1 MPQLKIHVTTMRILN
16 IDWLEIYCIEQ
27 IDEPR
32 DAEFFKSQGFEVKER
47 DYGTPIYK
55 EMFTICENGNPYI
68 EIRRNPYS
76 VKSMGGIMQDGSCHI
91 RLCNESCYHDC
102 PIDEMRTF
110 ILTYDFV
117 YKSIARIDICLDFN
131 VFDNGWTPQR
141 FINSYMRSNIS
152 KVNQTN
158 VSCHGSDC
166 WDGRSFNSLKWGAVT
181 SPIST
186 KLYNKTLEM
195 KQGEDKSYIRQ
206 WWMCGGDFVGMALK
220 PDETTG
226 LDMTKDVW
234 RLEFSIKAQAQAR
247 KRKHGNE
254 EKFTLHLFDY
264 DTKEKL
270 WMRFCELYE
279 MYFDFRKKEYVYDEV
294 KQERRLK
301 RKYDC
306 KRIKLF
312 EFSDRCIKYK
322 PARKPKLKKRPDRIY
337 KIMMNRIN
345 DMMNKPKVEREYKE
359 AFTTLI
365 NFLSYKCNYEVI
377 NYHFMEEE
385 ELLKLEPYRYRLSE
399 YEKNMKNMQQ
409 ENRERNVLHYL
420 MQKYGIIAQP
430 EGCPF

>member
-1 MPQLKIHVTTMRILN
+1 MRILN

-27 IDEPR
+27 IDQPR
-32 DAEFFKSQGFEVKER
+32 DAEFFRAQGFEVIER

-76 VKSMGGIMQDGSCHI
+76 LKSMGGIMQDGSCHI
-91 RLCNESCYHDC
+91 RLCNESCYHDN
-102 PIDEMRTF
+102 PIDEIRTF
-110 ILTYDFV
+110 ILSYDFV

-131 VFDNGWTPQR
+131 TFDNGWTPQR
-141 FINSYMRSNIS
+141 FINSYMRSHIS

-158 VSCHGSDC
+158 VSCHGSDN

-206 WWMCGGDFVGMALK
+206 WWQCGGDFVGMTIK
-220 PDETTG
+220 PDEVTG

-247 KRKHGNE
+247 KRKSGNE

-270 WMRFCELYE
+270 WQRFCELYE
-279 MYFDFRKKEYVYDEV
+279 MYFDFRKKEYVYDEK
-294 KQERRLK
+294 KQERHLK

-312 EFSDRCIKYK
+312 DFSDRCIKYK
-322 PARKPKLKKRPDRIY
+322 PARKPRQKKRPDRIY

-365 NFLSYKCNYEVI
+365 NYLSYKCNYEVI
-377 NYHFMEEE
+377 NFHFQEEE
-385 ELLKLEPYRYRLSE
+385 ELLKLESYRYRISE
-399 YEKNMKNMQQ
+399 YEKNMRNMKQ

>member
-1 MPQLKIHVTTMRILN
+1 MRILN

-32 DAEFFKSQGFEVKER
+32 DAEFFRKQGFEVIER

-55 EMFTICENGNPYI
+55 EMFTICDNGNPYI

-76 VKSMGGIMQDGSCHI
+76 LKSMGGIMQDGSCHI
-91 RLCNESCYHDC
+91 RLCNESCYHDN

-131 VFDNGWTPQR
+131 TFDNGWTPQR

-158 VSCHGSDC
+158 VSCHGSDN

-206 WWMCGGDFVGMALK
+206 WWQCGGDFVGMAIK
-220 PDETTG
+220 PEDVTG
-226 LDMTKDVW
+226 LDMTKEVW

-247 KRKHGNE
+247 KRKSGNE

-270 WMRFCELYE
+270 WQRFCELYE
-279 MYFDFRKKEYVYDEV
+279 MYFDFRKKEYVYDEK
-294 KQERRLK
+294 KQERHLK

-312 EFSDRCIKYK
+312 DFSDRCIKYK
-322 PARKPKLKKRPDRIY
+322 PARKPRQKKRPDRIY

-359 AFTTLI
+359 AFSTLI
-365 NFLSYKCNYEVI
+365 NYLSYKCNYEVI
-377 NYHFMEEE
+377 NFHFQEEE
-385 ELLKLEPYRYRLSE
+385 ELLQLESYRYRISE
-399 YEKNMKNMQQ
+399 YEKDMRNMKQ

-420 MQKYGIIAQP
+420 MKKYGIIAQP

>member
-1 MPQLKIHVTTMRILN
+1 MRILN

-32 DAEFFKSQGFEVKER
+32 DAEFFRKQGFEVIER

-55 EMFTICENGNPYI
+55 EMFTICDNGNPYI

-76 VKSMGGIMQDGSCHI
+76 LKSMGGIMQDGSCHI
-91 RLCNESCYHDC
+91 RLCNESCYHDN

-131 VFDNGWTPQR
+131 TFDNGWTPQR

-158 VSCHGSDC
+158 VSCHGSDN

-206 WWMCGGDFVGMALK
+206 WWQCGGDFVGMAIK
-220 PDETTG
+220 PEDVTG
-226 LDMTKDVW
+226 LDMTKEVW

-247 KRKHGNE
+247 KRKSGNE

-270 WMRFCELYE
+270 WQRFCELYE
-279 MYFDFRKKEYVYDEV
+279 MYFDFRKKEYVYDEK
-294 KQERRLK
+294 KQERHLK

-312 EFSDRCIKYK
+312 DFSDRCIKYK
-322 PARKPKLKKRPDRIY
+322 PTRKPRQKKRPDRIY
-337 KIMMNRIN
+337 KIMMNRIS
-345 DMMNKPKVEREYKE
+345 DMLNKPKVEREYKE

-365 NFLSYKCNYEVI
+365 NYLSYKCNYEVI
-377 NYHFMEEE
+377 NFHFQEEE
-385 ELLKLEPYRYRLSE
+385 ELLQLESYRCRITE
-399 YEKNMKNMQQ
+399 YEKNMRNMKQ

-420 MQKYGIIAQP
+420 MKKYGIIAQP

>member
-1 MPQLKIHVTTMRILN
+1 MRILN

-32 DAEFFKSQGFEVKER
+32 DAEFFRTQGFEVIER

-76 VKSMGGIMQDGSCHI
+76 LKSMGGIMQDGSCHI
-91 RLCNESCYHDC
+91 RLCNESCYHDN

-110 ILTYDFV
+110 IMTYDFV

-158 VSCHGSDC
+158 VSCHGSDN

-206 WWMCGGDFVGMALK
+206 WWQCGGDFVGMAIK
-220 PDETTG
+220 PDEVTG

-247 KRKHGNE
+247 KRKSGNE

-270 WMRFCELYE
+270 WQRFCELYE
-279 MYFDFRKKEYVYDEV
+279 MYFDFRKKEYVYDEK
-294 KQERRLK
+294 KQERHLK

-312 EFSDRCIKYK
+312 DFSDRCIKYK
-322 PARKPKLKKRPDRIY
+322 PARKPRQKKRPDRIY
-337 KIMMNRIN
+337 KIMMNRIS

-365 NFLSYKCNYEVI
+365 NYLSYKCNYEVI
-377 NYHFMEEE
+377 NFHFQEEE
-385 ELLKLEPYRYRLSE
+385 ELLQLESYRYRISE
-399 YEKNMKNMQQ
+399 YEKNMRNMKQ

-420 MQKYGIIAQP
+420 MRKYGIIAQP

>member
-1 MPQLKIHVTTMRILN
+1 MRILN

-91 RLCNESCYHDC
+91 RLCNESCYHDN

-220 PDETTG
+220 PDEVTG
-226 LDMTKDVW
+226 LDITKDVW

-294 KQERRLK
+294 KQERHLK

-399 YEKNMKNMQQ
+399 YDKNMKNMKQ

-420 MQKYGIIAQP
+420 MRKYGIIAQP

>member
-1 MPQLKIHVTTMRILN
+1 MRILN

-91 RLCNESCYHDC
+91 RLCNESCYHDN

-365 NFLSYKCNYEVI
+365 NYLSYKCNYEVI

-399 YEKNMKNMQQ
+399 YDKNMRNMQQ

-420 MQKYGIIAQP
+420 MRKYGIIAQP

>member
-1 MPQLKIHVTTMRILN
+1 M
-16 IDWLEIYCIEQ
+16 
-27 IDEPR
+27 DEPR
-32 DAEFFKSQGFEVKER
+32 DAEFFRAQGFEVIER

-76 VKSMGGIMQDGSCHI
+76 LKSVGGIMQDGSCHI
-91 RLCNESCYHDC
+91 RLCNESCYHDN

-131 VFDNGWTPQR
+131 TFDNGWTPQR
-141 FINSYMRSNIS
+141 FINAYMRSNIS

-158 VSCHGSDC
+158 VSCHGSDN

-206 WWMCGGDFVGMALK
+206 WWQCGGDFVGMAIK
-220 PDETTG
+220 PEDVTG

-247 KRKHGNE
+247 KRKSGNE

-270 WMRFCELYE
+270 WQRFCELYE
-279 MYFDFRKKEYVYDEV
+279 MYFDFRKKEYVYDEK
-294 KQERRLK
+294 KQERHLK

-312 EFSDRCIKYK
+312 DFSDRCIKYK
-322 PARKPKLKKRPDRIY
+322 PARKPRQKKRPDRIY
-337 KIMMNRIN
+337 KIMMNRIS

-365 NFLSYKCNYEVI
+365 NYLSYKCNYEVI
-377 NYHFMEEE
+377 NFHFQEEE
-385 ELLKLEPYRYRLSE
+385 ELLQLESYRYRISE
-399 YEKNMKNMQQ
+399 YEKNMRNMKQ

-420 MQKYGIIAQP
+420 MRKYGIIAQP

>member
-1 MPQLKIHVTTMRILN
+1 MPQLQKHVTTMRILN

-32 DAEFFKSQGFEVKER
+32 DAEFFRKQGFEVIER

-55 EMFTICENGNPYI
+55 EMFTICENGKPYI

-76 VKSMGGIMQDGSCHI
+76 LKSVGGIMQDGSCHI
-91 RLCNESCYHDC
+91 RLCNESCYHDN

-131 VFDNGWTPQR
+131 TFDNGWTPQR
-141 FINSYMRSNIS
+141 FINAYMRSNIS

-158 VSCHGSDC
+158 VSCHGSDN

-206 WWMCGGDFVGMALK
+206 WWQCGGDFVGMSIK
-220 PDETTG
+220 PKDVTG

-247 KRKHGNE
+247 KRKSGNE

-270 WMRFCELYE
+270 WQRFCELYE
-279 MYFDFRKKEYVYDEV
+279 MYFDFRKKEYVYDEK
-294 KQERRLK
+294 KQERHLK

-312 EFSDRCIKYK
+312 DFSDRCIKYK
-322 PARKPKLKKRPDRIY
+322 PARKPRQKKRPDRIY
-337 KIMMNRIN
+337 KIMMNRIS

-365 NFLSYKCNYEVI
+365 NYLSYKCNYEVI
-377 NYHFMEEE
+377 NFHFQEEE
-385 ELLKLEPYRYRLSE
+385 ELLQLDSYRYRLSE
-399 YEKNMKNMQQ
+399 YEKNMRNMKQ

-420 MQKYGIIAQP
+420 MRKYGIIAQP

>member
-1 MPQLKIHVTTMRILN
+1 MRILN

-91 RLCNESCYHDC
+91 RLCNESCYHDN

-294 KQERRLK
+294 KQERHLK

-399 YEKNMKNMQQ
+399 YDKNMRNMQQ

>member
-1 MPQLKIHVTTMRILN
+1 
-16 IDWLEIYCIEQ
+16 
-27 IDEPR
+27 
-32 DAEFFKSQGFEVKER
+32 
-47 DYGTPIYK
+47 
-55 EMFTICENGNPYI
+55 MFTICENGNPYI

-91 RLCNESCYHDC
+91 RLCNESCYHDN

-131 VFDNGWTPQR
+131 VFDNGWTPNR

-279 MYFDFRKKEYVYDEV
+279 MYFDFRKKEYIYDEL

>member
-91 RLCNESCYHDC
+91 RLCNESCYHDN

-220 PDETTG
+220 PDEVTG

-337 KIMMNRIN
+337 KIMINRIN
-345 DMMNKPKVEREYKE
+345 DMMNQPKVEREYKE

-365 NFLSYKCNYEVI
+365 NYLSYKCNYEVI
-377 NYHFMEEE
+377 NYHSMEEE

-399 YEKNMKNMQQ
+399 YDKNMRNMKQ

-420 MQKYGIIAQP
+420 MRKYGIIAQP

>member
-1 MPQLKIHVTTMRILN
+1 MRILN

-27 IDEPR
+27 LDEPR
-32 DAEFFKSQGFEVKER
+32 NAEFFKSKGFEVKER

-68 EIRRNPYS
+68 EIRRDPYS

-91 RLCNESCYHDC
+91 RLCNESCYHDN

-220 PDETTG
+220 PDEVTG

-279 MYFDFRKKEYVYDEV
+279 MYFDFRKKEYIYDEV

-322 PARKPKLKKRPDRIY
+322 PARKPKLKKRPERIY

-365 NFLSYKCNYEVI
+365 NYLSYKCNYEVI

-399 YEKNMKNMQQ
+399 YDKNMRNMKQ

-420 MQKYGIIAQP
+420 MRKYGIIAQP

>member
-1 MPQLKIHVTTMRILN
+1 MRILN

-32 DAEFFKSQGFEVKER
+32 NAEFFRTQGFEVIER

-55 EMFTICENGNPYI
+55 EMFTICENGCPYI

-76 VKSMGGIMQDGSCHI
+76 LKSMGGIMQDGSCHI
-91 RLCNESCYHDC
+91 RLCNESCYHDN

-131 VFDNGWTPQR
+131 TFDNGWTPQR

-158 VSCHGSDC
+158 VSCHGSDN

-206 WWMCGGDFVGMALK
+206 WWQCGGDFVGMAIK
-220 PDETTG
+220 PEDVTG

-247 KRKHGNE
+247 KRKSGNE

-270 WMRFCELYE
+270 WQRFCELYE
-279 MYFDFRKKEYVYDEV
+279 MYFDFRKKEYVYDEK
-294 KQERRLK
+294 KQERHLK

-312 EFSDRCIKYK
+312 DFSDRCIKYK
-322 PARKPKLKKRPDRIY
+322 PARKPRQKKRPDRIY
-337 KIMMNRIN
+337 KIMMNRIS

-365 NFLSYKCNYEVI
+365 NYLSYKCNYEVI
-377 NYHFMEEE
+377 NFHFQEEE
-385 ELLKLEPYRYRLSE
+385 ELLQLDSYRYRISE
-399 YEKNMKNMQQ
+399 YEKNMRNMKQ

-420 MQKYGIIAQP
+420 MRKYGIIAQP

>member
-1 MPQLKIHVTTMRILN
+1 MRILN

-32 DAEFFKSQGFEVKER
+32 NAEFFRTQGFEVIER

-76 VKSMGGIMQDGSCHI
+76 LKSMGGIMQDGSCHI
-91 RLCNESCYHDC
+91 RLCNESCYHDN

-131 VFDNGWTPQR
+131 TFDNGWTPQR

-158 VSCHGSDC
+158 VSCHGSDN

-206 WWMCGGDFVGMALK
+206 WWQCGGDFVGMAIK
-220 PDETTG
+220 PEEVTG

-247 KRKHGNE
+247 KRKSGNE

-270 WMRFCELYE
+270 WQRFCELYE
-279 MYFDFRKKEYVYDEV
+279 MYFDFRKKEYVYDEK
-294 KQERRLK
+294 KQERHLK

-312 EFSDRCIKYK
+312 DFSDRCIKYK
-322 PARKPKLKKRPDRIY
+322 PARKPRQKKRPDRIY
-337 KIMMNRIN
+337 KIMMNRIS

-365 NFLSYKCNYEVI
+365 NYLSYKCNYEVI
-377 NYHFMEEE
+377 NFHFQEEE
-385 ELLKLEPYRYRLSE
+385 ELLKLESYRYRISE
-399 YEKNMKNMQQ
+399 YEKNMRNMKQ

>member
-1 MPQLKIHVTTMRILN
+1 MRILN

-32 DAEFFKSQGFEVKER
+32 NAEFFKSQGFEVKER
-47 DYGTPIYK
+47 EYGTPIYK

-91 RLCNESCYHDC
+91 RLCNESCYHDN
-102 PIDEMRTF
+102 PIDEIRTF

-220 PDETTG
+220 PDEVTG

-279 MYFDFRKKEYVYDEV
+279 MYFDFRKKEFVYDEV
-294 KQERRLK
+294 KKERHLK

-399 YEKNMKNMQQ
+399 YDKNMKNMKQ

-420 MQKYGIIAQP
+420 MRKYGIIAQP

>member
-1 MPQLKIHVTTMRILN
+1 MRILN

-32 DAEFFKSQGFEVKER
+32 DAEFFRKQGFEVIER

-55 EMFTICENGNPYI
+55 EMFTICDNGNPYI

-76 VKSMGGIMQDGSCHI
+76 LKSMGGIMQDGSCHI
-91 RLCNESCYHDC
+91 RLCNESCYHDN

-131 VFDNGWTPQR
+131 TFDNGWTPQR

-158 VSCHGSDC
+158 VSCHGSDN

-206 WWMCGGDFVGMALK
+206 WWQCGGDFVGMAIK
-220 PDETTG
+220 PDEVTG

-247 KRKHGNE
+247 KRKSGNE

-270 WMRFCELYE
+270 WQRFCELYE
-279 MYFDFRKKEYVYDEV
+279 MYFDFRKKEYVYDEK
-294 KQERRLK
+294 KQERHLK

-312 EFSDRCIKYK
+312 DFTDRCIKYK
-322 PARKPKLKKRPDRIY
+322 PARKPRQKKRPDRIY

-365 NFLSYKCNYEVI
+365 NYLSYKCNYEVI
-377 NYHFMEEE
+377 NFHFQEEE
-385 ELLKLEPYRYRLSE
+385 ELLKLESYRYRLSE
-399 YEKNMKNMQQ
+399 YEKNMRNMKQ

-420 MQKYGIIAQP
+420 MRKYGIIAQP

>member
-1 MPQLKIHVTTMRILN
+1 MRILN

-91 RLCNESCYHDC
+91 RLCNESCYHDN

-322 PARKPKLKKRPDRIY
+322 PARKPRLKKRPDRIY

>member
-1 MPQLKIHVTTMRILN
+1 MRILN

-32 DAEFFKSQGFEVKER
+32 DAEFFRKQGFEVIER

-55 EMFTICENGNPYI
+55 EMFTLCDNGNPYI

-76 VKSMGGIMQDGSCHI
+76 LKSMGGIMQDGSCHI
-91 RLCNESCYHDC
+91 RLCNESCYHDN

-131 VFDNGWTPQR
+131 TFDNGWTPQR

-158 VSCHGSDC
+158 VSCHGSDN

-206 WWMCGGDFVGMALK
+206 WWQCGGDFVGMAIK
-220 PDETTG
+220 PEDVSG
-226 LDMTKDVW
+226 LDMTKEVW

-247 KRKHGNE
+247 KRKSGNE

-270 WMRFCELYE
+270 WQRFCELYE
-279 MYFDFRKKEYVYDEV
+279 MYFDFRKKEYVYDEK
-294 KQERRLK
+294 KQERHLK

-312 EFSDRCIKYK
+312 DFSDRCIKYK
-322 PARKPKLKKRPDRIY
+322 PARKPRQKKRPDRIY

-365 NFLSYKCNYEVI
+365 NYLSYKCNYEVI
-377 NYHFMEEE
+377 NYHFQEEE
-385 ELLKLEPYRYRLSE
+385 ELLKLESYRYRISE
-399 YEKNMKNMQQ
+399 YEKNMRNMKQ
-409 ENRERNVLHYL
+409 ENRERNVLRYL

>member
-1 MPQLKIHVTTMRILN
+1 MRILN

-91 RLCNESCYHDC
+91 RLCNESCYHDN

-220 PDETTG
+220 PDEVTG

-279 MYFDFRKKEYVYDEV
+279 MYFDFRKKEYIYDEV

-365 NFLSYKCNYEVI
+365 NYLSYKCNYEVI

-399 YEKNMKNMQQ
+399 YDKNMRNMKQ

-420 MQKYGIIAQP
+420 MRKYGIIAQP

>member
-1 MPQLKIHVTTMRILN
+1 MRILN

-32 DAEFFKSQGFEVKER
+32 NAEFFRAQGFEVIER

-76 VKSMGGIMQDGSCHI
+76 LKSVGGIMQDGSCHI
-91 RLCNESCYHDC
+91 RLCNESCYHDN
-102 PIDEMRTF
+102 PIDEMRSF

-131 VFDNGWTPQR
+131 TFDNGWTPQR

-158 VSCHGSDC
+158 VSCHGSDN

-206 WWMCGGDFVGMALK
+206 WWQCGGDFVGMAIK
-220 PDETTG
+220 PDEVTG

-247 KRKHGNE
+247 KRKSGNE

-270 WMRFCELYE
+270 WQRFCELYE
-279 MYFDFRKKEYVYDEV
+279 MYFDFRKKEYIYDEK
-294 KQERRLK
+294 KQERHLK

-312 EFSDRCIKYK
+312 DFSDRCIKYK
-322 PARKPKLKKRPDRIY
+322 PARKPRQKKRPDRIY

-365 NFLSYKCNYEVI
+365 NYLSYKCNYEVI
-377 NYHFMEEE
+377 NFHFQEEE
-385 ELLKLEPYRYRLSE
+385 ELLKLESYRYRISE
-399 YEKNMKNMQQ
+399 YEKNMRNMKQ

>member
-1 MPQLKIHVTTMRILN
+1 MRILN

-32 DAEFFKSQGFEVKER
+32 DAEFFRKQSFEVIER

-55 EMFTICENGNPYI
+55 EMFTICDNGNPYM

-76 VKSMGGIMQDGSCHI
+76 LKSMGGIMQDGSCHI
-91 RLCNESCYHDC
+91 RLCNESCYHDN

-131 VFDNGWTPQR
+131 TFDNGWTPQR

-158 VSCHGSDC
+158 VSCHGSDN

-206 WWMCGGDFVGMALK
+206 WWQCGGDFVGMAIK
-220 PDETTG
+220 PEDVTG
-226 LDMTKDVW
+226 LDMTKEVW

-247 KRKHGNE
+247 KRKSGNE

-270 WMRFCELYE
+270 WQRFCELYE
-279 MYFDFRKKEYVYDEV
+279 MYFDFRKKEYVYDEK
-294 KQERRLK
+294 KQERHLK

-312 EFSDRCIKYK
+312 DFSDRCIKYK
-322 PARKPKLKKRPDRIY
+322 PARKPRQKKRPDRIY
-337 KIMMNRIN
+337 KIMMNRIS

-365 NFLSYKCNYEVI
+365 NYLSYKCNYEVI
-377 NYHFMEEE
+377 NFHFQEEE
-385 ELLKLEPYRYRLSE
+385 GLLQLDSYRYRISE
-399 YEKNMKNMQQ
+399 YEKNMRNMKQ

-420 MQKYGIIAQP
+420 MRKYGIIAQP

>member
-1 MPQLKIHVTTMRILN
+1 MRRLN

-32 DAEFFKSQGFEVKER
+32 DAEFFRKQGFEVIER

-76 VKSMGGIMQDGSCHI
+76 LKSVGGIMQDGSCHI
-91 RLCNESCYHDC
+91 RLCNESCYHDN

-131 VFDNGWTPQR
+131 TFDNGWAPQR
-141 FINSYMRSNIS
+141 FINAYMRSNIS

-158 VSCHGSDC
+158 VSCHGSDN

-206 WWMCGGDFVGMALK
+206 WWQCGGDFVGMAIK
-220 PDETTG
+220 PEDVTG

-247 KRKHGNE
+247 KRKSGNE

-270 WMRFCELYE
+270 WQRFCELYE
-279 MYFDFRKKEYVYDEV
+279 MYFDFRKKEYVYDEK
-294 KQERRLK
+294 KQERHLK

-312 EFSDRCIKYK
+312 DFSDRCIKYK
-322 PARKPKLKKRPDRIY
+322 PARKPRQKKRPDRIY
-337 KIMMNRIN
+337 KIMMNRIS

-359 AFTTLI
+359 AFSTLI
-365 NFLSYKCNYEVI
+365 NYLSYKCNYEVI
-377 NYHFMEEE
+377 NFHFQEEE
-385 ELLKLEPYRYRLSE
+385 ELLQLESYRYRISE
-399 YEKNMKNMQQ
+399 YEKNMRNMKQ

-420 MQKYGIIAQP
+420 MRKYGIIAQP

>member
-1 MPQLKIHVTTMRILN
+1 MRILN

-32 DAEFFKSQGFEVKER
+32 NAEFFRTQGLEVIER

-76 VKSMGGIMQDGSCHI
+76 LKSMGGIMQDGSCHI
-91 RLCNESCYHDC
+91 RLCNESCYHDN

-131 VFDNGWTPQR
+131 TFDNGWTPQR
-141 FINSYMRSNIS
+141 FINAYMRSNIS

-158 VSCHGSDC
+158 VSCHGSDN

-195 KQGEDKSYIRQ
+195 RQGEDKSYIRQ
-206 WWMCGGDFVGMALK
+206 WWQCGGDFVGMAIK
-220 PDETTG
+220 PEDVTG

-247 KRKHGNE
+247 KRKSGNE

-270 WMRFCELYE
+270 WQRFCELYE
-279 MYFDFRKKEYVYDEV
+279 MYFDFRKKEYVYDEK
-294 KQERRLK
+294 KQERHLK

-312 EFSDRCIKYK
+312 DFSDRCIKYK
-322 PARKPKLKKRPDRIY
+322 PARKPRQKKRPDRIY
-337 KIMMNRIN
+337 KIMMNRIS

-365 NFLSYKCNYEVI
+365 NYLSYKCNYEVI
-377 NYHFMEEE
+377 NFHFQEEE
-385 ELLKLEPYRYRLSE
+385 ELLQLDSYRYRLSE
-399 YEKNMKNMQQ
+399 YEKNMRNMKQ

-420 MQKYGIIAQP
+420 MRKYGIIAQP

>member
-1 MPQLKIHVTTMRILN
+1 MRILN

-76 VKSMGGIMQDGSCHI
+76 VKSMRGIMQDGSCHI
-91 RLCNESCYHDC
+91 RLCNESCYHDD

-220 PDETTG
+220 PDEVTG

-365 NFLSYKCNYEVI
+365 NYLSYKCNYEVI

-399 YEKNMKNMQQ
+399 YDKNMRNMKQ

-420 MQKYGIIAQP
+420 MRKYGIIAQP

>member
-1 MPQLKIHVTTMRILN
+1 MRILN

-55 EMFTICENGNPYI
+55 EMFTLCENGNPYI

-91 RLCNESCYHDC
+91 RLCNESCYHDN

-220 PDETTG
+220 PDEVTG

-279 MYFDFRKKEYVYDEV
+279 MYFDFRKKEFVYDEI
-294 KQERRLK
+294 KKERHLK

-365 NFLSYKCNYEVI
+365 NYLSYKCNYEVI

>member
-1 MPQLKIHVTTMRILN
+1 MPQLQKHVTTMRILN

-32 DAEFFKSQGFEVKER
+32 DAEFFRKQGFEVIER

-76 VKSMGGIMQDGSCHI
+76 LKSVGGIMQDGSCHI
-91 RLCNESCYHDC
+91 RLCNESCYHDN

-131 VFDNGWTPQR
+131 TFDNGWTPQR
-141 FINSYMRSNIS
+141 FINAYMRSNIS

-158 VSCHGSDC
+158 VSCHGSDN

-195 KQGEDKSYIRQ
+195 RQGEDKSYIRQ
-206 WWMCGGDFVGMALK
+206 WWQCGGDFVGMAIK
-220 PDETTG
+220 PDDVTG

-247 KRKHGNE
+247 KRKSGNE

-270 WMRFCELYE
+270 WQRFCELYE
-279 MYFDFRKKEYVYDEV
+279 MYFDFRKKEYVYDEK
-294 KQERRLK
+294 KQERHLK

-312 EFSDRCIKYK
+312 DFSDRCIKYK
-322 PARKPKLKKRPDRIY
+322 PARKPRQKKRPDRIY
-337 KIMMNRIN
+337 KIMMNRIS

-365 NFLSYKCNYEVI
+365 NYLSYKCNYEVI
-377 NYHFMEEE
+377 NFHFQEEE
-385 ELLKLEPYRYRLSE
+385 ELLQLESYRYRISE
-399 YEKNMKNMQQ
+399 YEKNMRNMKQ

-420 MQKYGIIAQP
+420 MRKYGIIAQP

>member
-1 MPQLKIHVTTMRILN
+1 MRILN

-32 DAEFFKSQGFEVKER
+32 DAEFFRTQGFEVIER

-76 VKSMGGIMQDGSCHI
+76 LKSVGGIMQDGSCHI
-91 RLCNESCYHDC
+91 RLCNESCYHDN

-141 FINSYMRSNIS
+141 FINAYMRSNIS

-158 VSCHGSDC
+158 VSCHGSDN

-206 WWMCGGDFVGMALK
+206 WWQCGGDFVGMAIK
-220 PDETTG
+220 PDEVTG

-247 KRKHGNE
+247 KRKSGNE

-270 WMRFCELYE
+270 WQRFCELYE
-279 MYFDFRKKEYVYDEV
+279 MYFDFRKKEYVYDEK
-294 KQERRLK
+294 KQERHLK

-312 EFSDRCIKYK
+312 DFSDRCIKYK
-322 PARKPKLKKRPDRIY
+322 PARKPRQKKRPDRIY
-337 KIMMNRIN
+337 KIMMNRIS

-365 NFLSYKCNYEVI
+365 NYLSYKCNYEVI
-377 NYHFMEEE
+377 NFHFQEEE
-385 ELLKLEPYRYRLSE
+385 ELLQLDSYRYRLSE
-399 YEKNMKNMQQ
+399 YEKNMRNMKQ

-420 MQKYGIIAQP
+420 MRKYGIIAQP

>member
-1 MPQLKIHVTTMRILN
+1 MRILN

-32 DAEFFKSQGFEVKER
+32 DAEFFRKQGFEVIER

-55 EMFTICENGNPYI
+55 EMFTICDNGNPYI

-76 VKSMGGIMQDGSCHI
+76 LKSMGGIMQDGSCHI
-91 RLCNESCYHDC
+91 RLCNESCYHDN

-131 VFDNGWTPQR
+131 TFDNGWTPQR

-158 VSCHGSDC
+158 VSCHGSDN
-166 WDGRSFNSLKWGAVT
+166 WDGRAFNSLKWGAVT

-206 WWMCGGDFVGMALK
+206 WWQCGGDFVGMAIK
-220 PDETTG
+220 PEDITG
-226 LDMTKDVW
+226 LDMTKEVW

-247 KRKHGNE
+247 KRKSGNE

-270 WMRFCELYE
+270 WQRFCELYE
-279 MYFDFRKKEYVYDEV
+279 MYFDFRKKEYVYDEK
-294 KQERRLK
+294 KQERHLK

-312 EFSDRCIKYK
+312 DFSDRCIKYK
-322 PARKPKLKKRPDRIY
+322 PTRKPRQKKRPDRIY
-337 KIMMNRIN
+337 KIMMNRIS
-345 DMMNKPKVEREYKE
+345 DMLNKPKVEREYKE

-365 NFLSYKCNYEVI
+365 NYLSYKCNYEVI
-377 NYHFMEEE
+377 NFHFQEEE
-385 ELLKLEPYRYRLSE
+385 ELLQLESYRCRISE
-399 YEKNMKNMQQ
+399 YEKNMRNMKQ

-420 MQKYGIIAQP
+420 MKKYGIIAQP

>member
-1 MPQLKIHVTTMRILN
+1 MRILN

-27 IDEPR
+27 IDQPR
-32 DAEFFKSQGFEVKER
+32 DAEFFREQGFEVIER

-76 VKSMGGIMQDGSCHI
+76 LKSMGGIMQDGSCHI
-91 RLCNESCYHDC
+91 RLCNESCYHDN
-102 PIDEMRTF
+102 PIDEIRTF
-110 ILTYDFV
+110 ILSYDFV

-131 VFDNGWTPQR
+131 TFDNGWTPQR
-141 FINSYMRSNIS
+141 FINSYMRSQIS

-158 VSCHGSDC
+158 VSCHGSDN

-206 WWMCGGDFVGMALK
+206 WWQCGGDFVGMEIK
-220 PDETTG
+220 PDEVTG

-247 KRKHGNE
+247 KRKSGNE

-270 WMRFCELYE
+270 WQRFCELYE
-279 MYFDFRKKEYVYDEV
+279 MYFDFRKKEYVYDEK
-294 KQERRLK
+294 KQERHLK

-312 EFSDRCIKYK
+312 DFSDRCIKYK
-322 PARKPKLKKRPDRIY
+322 PARKPRQKKRPDRIY

-365 NFLSYKCNYEVI
+365 NYLSYKCNYEVI
-377 NYHFMEEE
+377 NFHFQEEE
-385 ELLKLEPYRYRLSE
+385 ELLKLESYRYRISE
-399 YEKNMKNMQQ
+399 YEKNMRNMKQ

>member
-1 MPQLKIHVTTMRILN
+1 
-16 IDWLEIYCIEQ
+16 
-27 IDEPR
+27 
-32 DAEFFKSQGFEVKER
+32 
-47 DYGTPIYK
+47 
-55 EMFTICENGNPYI
+55 
-68 EIRRNPYS
+68 
-76 VKSMGGIMQDGSCHI
+76 MGGIMQDGSCHI
-91 RLCNESCYHDC
+91 RLCNESCYHDN
-102 PIDEMRTF
+102 PIDEIRTF

-131 VFDNGWTPQR
+131 TFDNGWTPQR
-141 FINSYMRSNIS
+141 FINSYMRSHIS

-158 VSCHGSDC
+158 VSCHGSDN

-206 WWMCGGDFVGMALK
+206 WWQCGGDFVGMAIK
-220 PDETTG
+220 PEDVTG
-226 LDMTKDVW
+226 LDMTKEVW

-247 KRKHGNE
+247 KRKSGNE

-270 WMRFCELYE
+270 WQRFCELYE
-279 MYFDFRKKEYVYDEV
+279 MYFDFRKKEYVYDEK
-294 KQERRLK
+294 KQERHLK

-312 EFSDRCIKYK
+312 DFSDRCIKYK
-322 PARKPKLKKRPDRIY
+322 PARKPRQKKRPDRIY
-337 KIMMNRIN
+337 KIMMNRIS

-359 AFTTLI
+359 AFSTLI
-365 NFLSYKCNYEVI
+365 NYLSYKCNYEVI
-377 NYHFMEEE
+377 NFHFQEEE
-385 ELLKLEPYRYRLSE
+385 ELMKLESYRYRISE
-399 YEKNMKNMQQ
+399 YEKNMRNMKQ
-409 ENRERNVLHYL
+409 ENRERNILHYL

>member
-1 MPQLKIHVTTMRILN
+1 MRILN

-32 DAEFFKSQGFEVKER
+32 DAEFFRKQGFEVIER

-76 VKSMGGIMQDGSCHI
+76 LKSVGGIMQDGSCHI
-91 RLCNESCYHDC
+91 RLCNESCYHDN

-131 VFDNGWTPQR
+131 TFDNGWTPQR
-141 FINSYMRSNIS
+141 FINAYMRSNIS

-158 VSCHGSDC
+158 VSCHGSDN

-206 WWMCGGDFVGMALK
+206 WWQCGGDFVGMAIK
-220 PDETTG
+220 PEDVTG

-247 KRKHGNE
+247 KRKSGNE

-270 WMRFCELYE
+270 WQRFCELYE
-279 MYFDFRKKEYVYDEV
+279 MYFDFRKKEYVYDEK
-294 KQERRLK
+294 KQERHLK

-312 EFSDRCIKYK
+312 DFSDRCIKYK
-322 PARKPKLKKRPDRIY
+322 PARKPRQKKRPDRIY
-337 KIMMNRIN
+337 KIMMNRIS

-365 NFLSYKCNYEVI
+365 NYLSFKCNYEVI
-377 NYHFMEEE
+377 NFHFQEEE
-385 ELLKLEPYRYRLSE
+385 ELLQLESYRYRISE
-399 YEKNMKNMQQ
+399 YEKNMRNMKQ

-420 MQKYGIIAQP
+420 MRKYGIIAQP

>member
-1 MPQLKIHVTTMRILN
+1 MRILN

-32 DAEFFKSQGFEVKER
+32 DAEFFKSQGFDVKER

-91 RLCNESCYHDC
+91 RLCNESCYHDN

-279 MYFDFRKKEYVYDEV
+279 MYFDFRKKEYVYDEL

-365 NFLSYKCNYEVI
+365 NYLSYKCNYEVI

-385 ELLKLEPYRYRLSE
+385 ELLKLEAYRYRLSE

-430 EGCPF
+430 DGCPF

>member
-1 MPQLKIHVTTMRILN
+1 MRILN

-32 DAEFFKSQGFEVKER
+32 DAEFFRTQGFEVIER

-76 VKSMGGIMQDGSCHI
+76 LKSMGGIMQDGSCHI
-91 RLCNESCYHDC
+91 RLCNESCYHDN

-158 VSCHGSDC
+158 VSCHGSDN

-206 WWMCGGDFVGMALK
+206 WWQCGGDFVGMAIK
-220 PDETTG
+220 PDEVTG

-247 KRKHGNE
+247 KRKSGNE

-270 WMRFCELYE
+270 WQRFCELYE
-279 MYFDFRKKEYVYDEV
+279 MYFDFRKKEYVYDEK
-294 KQERRLK
+294 KQERHLK

-312 EFSDRCIKYK
+312 DFSDRCIKYK
-322 PARKPKLKKRPDRIY
+322 PARKPRQKKRPDRIY
-337 KIMMNRIN
+337 KIMMNRIS

-365 NFLSYKCNYEVI
+365 NYLSYKCNYEVI
-377 NYHFMEEE
+377 NFHFQEEE
-385 ELLKLEPYRYRLSE
+385 ELLKLESYRYRISE
-399 YEKNMKNMQQ
+399 YEKNMRNMRQ

-420 MQKYGIIAQP
+420 MRKYGIIAQP

>member
-1 MPQLKIHVTTMRILN
+1 MRILN

-27 IDEPR
+27 IDDPR

-47 DYGTPIYK
+47 EYGTPIYK

-91 RLCNESCYHDC
+91 RLCNESCYHDN

-220 PDETTG
+220 PDEVTG

-279 MYFDFRKKEYVYDEV
+279 MYFDFRKKEYIYDEV

-365 NFLSYKCNYEVI
+365 NYLSYKCNYEVI
-377 NYHFMEEE
+377 NYHFMKEE

-399 YEKNMKNMQQ
+399 YDKNMRNMKQ

-420 MQKYGIIAQP
+420 MRKYGIIAQP

>member
-1 MPQLKIHVTTMRILN
+1 
-16 IDWLEIYCIEQ
+16 
-27 IDEPR
+27 
-32 DAEFFKSQGFEVKER
+32 
-47 DYGTPIYK
+47 
-55 EMFTICENGNPYI
+55 
-68 EIRRNPYS
+68 
-76 VKSMGGIMQDGSCHI
+76 
-91 RLCNESCYHDC
+91 
-102 PIDEMRTF
+102 
-110 ILTYDFV
+110 
-117 YKSIARIDICLDFN
+117 
-131 VFDNGWTPQR
+131 
-141 FINSYMRSNIS
+141 
-152 KVNQTN
+152 
-158 VSCHGSDC
+158 
-166 WDGRSFNSLKWGAVT
+166 
-181 SPIST
+181 
-186 KLYNKTLEM
+186 
-195 KQGEDKSYIRQ
+195 
-206 WWMCGGDFVGMALK
+206 
-220 PDETTG
+220 
-226 LDMTKDVW
+226 
-234 RLEFSIKAQAQAR
+234 
-247 KRKHGNE
+247 
-254 EKFTLHLFDY
+254 
-264 DTKEKL
+264 
-270 WMRFCELYE
+270 
-279 MYFDFRKKEYVYDEV
+279 MYFDFRKKEYIYDEL

>member
-1 MPQLKIHVTTMRILN
+1 MRILN

-91 RLCNESCYHDC
+91 RLCNESCYHDN

-220 PDETTG
+220 PDEVTG

-337 KIMMNRIN
+337 KIMINRIN
-345 DMMNKPKVEREYKE
+345 DMMNQPKVEREYKE

-365 NFLSYKCNYEVI
+365 NYLSYKCNYEVI
-377 NYHFMEEE
+377 NYHSMEEE

-399 YEKNMKNMQQ
+399 YDKNMRNMKQ

-420 MQKYGIIAQP
+420 MRKYGIIAQP